1 MIDIHTHKVHS
12 EHLYKRIVALE
23 ASSLPDLQSC
33 TSFQHETV
41 FLSAGIH
48 PWKALLWNLNLASA
62 LKTLF
67 FDSRILLIGEI
78 GLDKVS
84 SVPFDVQRQVFD
96 AQLEMAE
103 GAKKPVLL
111 HVVRAMAEVL
121 EAKVKYPVIPSWIIH
136 GFRGGKQESEQY
148 TRKGFYLSFGLKF
161 NREGLLACPRNR
173 LFLETDD
180 SDQDIKS
187 LYEQVAQVL
196 QCSVEELEKQID
208 ANFISV
214 FRN

>member
-1 MIDIHTHKVHS
+1 MIDIHSHKVHS
-12 EHLYKRIVALE
+12 ERLYKQIVALE

-33 TSFQHETV
+33 ASSQNETV
-41 FLSAGIH
+41 FLSAGVH

-62 LKTLF
+62 LETLF
-67 FDSRILLIGEI
+67 FDSRVLLIGEI

-84 SVPFDVQRQVFD
+84 SVPFDVQQRVFD

-103 GAKKPVLL
+103 AAKKPVLL
-111 HVVRAMAEVL
+111 HVVQAMAEML
-121 EAKVKYPVIPSWIIH
+121 EAKKKYRAIPSWIIH

-148 TRKGFYLSFGLKF
+148 TRKDFYLSFGMKF
-161 NREGLLACPRNR
+161 NREGLLACPHNR

-196 QCSVEELEKQID
+196 KCSVEELEKQID
-208 ANFISV
+208 ANFLSV
-214 FRN
+214 FGK